1 MAISRTQ
8 TRFLAAAPEKVW
20 DVLSTPSLWPAFAD
34 DVQSFTVVG
43 EEVLVGPGTA
53 RQLRLGDKVKVLPSA
68 RVRGSIHALTAP
80 PATITALETDAVL
93 EWTQAQPGG
102 GTSQRYELTPQGSG
116 TLLTRRTE
124 STGPLAAAWWASL
137 GGPLSHDLSP
147 VAARIVAMTG
157 SNDPEAAS
165 APLVIIAGG
174 SGYLG
179 SLLACD
185 LLARGRDVRVLTRS
199 PRPGQPFEQL
209 AWDGVTVG
217 PWSAAL
223 RDPRGVDIVNVSG
236 HPIGG
241 AGGASEMARM
251 RTSRVNP
258 TRTLVA
264 ALNAAG
270 VTAKHWVQGSGVVLR
285 ADPEEGP
292 ITEATVP
299 TVAGEELAGMTRLVE
314 EWEAAAADAPAE
326 RLNYIRTGI
335 VLGHDAAAFR
345 ALRAVATLGA
355 GGALAGGKQWVPWIH
370 EDDWLAIARASL
382 GMDPAVNLPNGP
394 VIAAAPHPARNAE
407 LMRELRTRV
416 APAGLGLPTPGPLL
430 RLGTGVLR
438 KDPAVLTGGANATSA
453 VLPAAGFAFRFERL
467 PQALDDILN

>member
-1 MAISRTQ
+1 MSRTQ

-43 EEVLVGPGTA
+43 EAGLVGPGAA
-53 RQLRLGDKVKVLPSA
+53 RQLRLGDKVQVLPSA

-80 PATITALETDAVL
+80 PATVTALETDAVL

-185 LLARGRDVRVLTRS
+185 LLARGRDVRILTRS

-217 PWSAAL
+217 PWSEAL
-223 RDPRGVDIVNVSG
+223 RDPRGVDIVNLSG
-236 HPIGG
+236 HRIGDSGG
-241 AGGASEMARM
+241 AAAMATL

-258 TRTLVA
+258 TRALVE
-264 ALNAAG
+264 ALRREG
-270 VTAKHWVQGSGVVLR
+270 VIAKHWVQGSGVVLR
-285 ADPEEGP
+285 SNPDEPP
-292 ITEATVP
+292 VTEASVQR
-299 TVAGEELAGMTRLVE
+299 AEGEELAGMASLVE
-314 EWEAAAADAPAE
+314 AWEASAADAPAN
-326 RLNYIRTGI
+326 RLHFIRTGI

-370 EDDWLAIARASL
+370 EDDWLGIARAALDLEPGVSL
-382 GMDPAVNLPNGP
+382 PSGP

-407 LMRELRTRV
+407 LMKELRRRV
-416 APAGLGLPTPGPLL
+416 APAGLGVPTPGPLL
-430 RLGTGVLR
+430 KLGTGVLG
-438 KDPAVLTGGANATSA
+438 KDPAVLTGGVHATST
-453 VLPAAGFAFRFERL
+453 VLPAAGFAFRFETL
-467 PQALDDILN
+467 PAALDDILG